1 MGDKFYKFV
10 ASGCYL
16 GLSPIAPGTCGTL
29 IGVILSIIIYK
40 TSGSVIIEGFIL
52 NYLYKILH
60 KNKL

>member
-52 NYLYKILH
+52 C
-60 KNKL
+60 